1 MYEVIEKIF
10 DGGELF
16 EIAPLYAK
24 NLIVGFARLGGASVG
39 VVANQPRALAGTL
52 DINASVKGARF
63 VRFCDAFNI
72 PVITLVDVPGYLP
85 GLVQEHGGIIRHGA
99 KLLYAY
105 CEATVPKLTVITRK
119 AYGGAFDV
127 MGSKNVGGDF
137 NFAWP
142 TAEVAVMGAQGA
154 VNLLYKKEIAKDGG
168 KEKAMQLVEDYKKRF
183 ANPYVAAEL
192 GYLDDVIMPS
202 ETRQVLLAA
211 LEVQQNKRVERP
223 ARKHGNIPL

>member
-1 MYEVIEKIF
+1 V
-10 DGGELF
+10 
-16 EIAPLYAK
+16 
-24 NLIVGFARLGGASVG
+24 
-39 VVANQPRALAGTL
+39 
-52 DINASVKGARF
+52 
-63 VRFCDAFNI
+63 
-72 PVITLVDVPGYLP
+72 TLVDVPGYLP
-85 GLVQEHGGIIRHGA
+85 GISQEHNGIIRHGA

-154 VNLLYKKEIAKDGG
+154 VNLLYKKDIEKEGG
-168 KEKAMQLVEDYKKRF
+168 KERAASLVAEYKEKF

-192 GYLDDVIMPS
+192 GYVDDVIMPS
-202 ETRQVLLAA
+202 ETRDILIAA
-211 LEVQQNKRVERP
+211 LKTQQNKRVERP